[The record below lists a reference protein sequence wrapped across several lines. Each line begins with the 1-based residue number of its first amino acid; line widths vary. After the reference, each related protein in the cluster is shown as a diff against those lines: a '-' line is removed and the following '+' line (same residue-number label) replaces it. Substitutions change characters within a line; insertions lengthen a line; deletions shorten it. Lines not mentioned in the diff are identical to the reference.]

1 MMISPNRTEFAAPLN
16 SQNVV
21 SAEAERLLKQLVE
34 QVKAAISLEEQ
45 PTVEDID
52 DRVLF
57 ESCIDGLQYQLVRCR
72 SKSEQSVNLS
82 PRELEIACLIAQG
95 QPNKCIANTL
105 SISPCTVST
114 HLRRIFIKLGVTSR
128 AAMVARLMEESLL

>member
-1 MMISPNRTEFAAPLN
+1 MMISPNRTEFAAPPN

-21 SAEAERLLKQLVE
+21 STEAERLLKQLVE
-34 QVKAAISLEEQ
+34 QVKAAISSEELQ
-45 PTVEDID
+45 AFEETD
-52 DRVLF
+52 DRVVF

-72 SKSEQSVNLS
+72 SKADQSVSLS

-95 QPNKCIANTL
+95 LPNKCIANSL
-105 SISPCTVST
+105 NISPCTVST

-128 AAMVARLMEESLL
+128 AAMVARLMEENLL